1 MEVLGFPNG
10 SKKTARGGPIGGTRY
25 GTFAQEG
32 CSLVSWQGTTLVIP
46 GAYLRGLLDMGV
58 IWRRDGFKLPSYPDS
73 SAYGLS
79 AESERGL

>member
-10 SKKTARGGPIGGTRY
+10 SRKTARGDPIGGTRY

-58 IWRRDGFKLPSYPDS
+58 IWRRDGFKLNSYPDS